1 MVTLTDLRERTE
13 ILSPTAVRF
22 VARTVESLSSP
33 PMVTV
38 REPDTWITGTPD
50 RCGAGPAAA
59 ELRERVDASEHSPR
73 WQDGDGQRFP
83 LTENS

>member
-1 MVTLTDLRERTE
+1 MHDRTPE
-13 ILSPTAVRF
+13 LF
-22 VARTVESLSSP
+22 E
-33 PMVTV
+33 

-73 WQDGDGQRFP
+73 WRDGDGQRFP